1 MRHDVTAI
9 EIVWQNPW
17 VRALAYVVGLAF
29 VIYVL
34 WALRGGY
41 AFALQ
46 VAIIG
51 FLIAYILNPAVDA
64 MSRLKIG
71 RALSVILVY
80 LVLLQLVVLGSVLVT
95 QVVAE
100 IDRLVRL
107 LPSAIQ
113 NIFPL
118 LEQSGEWLGA
128 WRENLPDFL
137 RERLGVDTAEENT
150 TLALIEENVTAFL
163 AAQAEQLSATVRNF
177 VANAGNYL
185 LVGVTG
191 ILSTTFQLF
200 MILLASAY
208 FLYDFPRI
216 TANVQRYVP
225 LRWRPVYRDLTRKA
239 DRTVGGFLRGQ
250 LLITSILGVLIYIG
264 LSIIGVPLALAISF
278 LAAVFNLVPYLG
290 PIVGTI
296 PAVLLGFTVSPLT
309 ALLAVVVF
317 VIANQIEAHLL
328 APLILS
334 KSTSLHP
341 VTVLI
346 SILAGAGL
354 LGLLGVLL
362 AVPIVAFAKVI
373 LEEYLLKQPPY
384 REEALAVASSTSTTA
399 EPPAPE
405 TGKER
410 SPGD

>member
-64 MSRLKIG
+64 LSRLKIG

-80 LVLLQLVVLGSVLVT
+80 FVLLQLFVLGSVLIT

-113 NIFPL
+113 NIIPL
-118 LEQSGEWLGA
+118 LEGAGEWLSG
-128 WRENLPDFL
+128 WRENLPEFL
-137 RERLGVDTAEENT
+137 RERLGVDATEENP
-150 TLALIEENVTAFL
+150 TLALIEENLTTFL
-163 AAQAEQLSATVRNF
+163 ATQAEQLSSAVRNF

-225 LRWRPVYRDLTRKA
+225 LRWRPIYRDLTAKG
-239 DRTVGGFLRGQ
+239 DRTVGGFIRGQ
-250 LLITSILGVLIYIG
+250 LFISFIVGVIIYLG
-264 LSIIGVPLALAISF
+264 LSILGVPLALAISF
-278 LAAVFNLVPYLG
+278 LAAIFNLVPYLG
-290 PIVGTI
+290 PIVGSI
-296 PAVLLGFTVSPLT
+296 PAILLGFTVSPLT
-309 ALLAVVVF
+309 ALLVVVVF

-328 APLILS
+328 APLVLS
-334 KSTSLHP
+334 KSTNLHP

-373 LEEYLLKQPPY
+373 LEEYLLKRPPY
-384 REEALAVASSTSTTA
+384 QDEELAVVSSSPTA
-399 EPPAPE
+399 AEVSAPAE
-405 TGKER
+405 KGR
-410 SPGD
+410 SPGG

>member
-17 VRALAYVVGLAF
+17 VRALTYVVGIVF
-29 VIYVL
+29 VVYVL
-34 WALRGGY
+34 WTLRGGY

-51 FLIAYILNPAVDA
+51 FLIAYILNPAVNA
-64 MSRLKIG
+64 LSRLKIG

-80 LVLLQLVVLGSVLVT
+80 LVLLQLVVVGSVLVT

-118 LEQSGEWLGA
+118 LEQSSEWLGA

-225 LRWRPVYRDLTRKA
+225 LRWRPVYRDLTHKA

-373 LEEYLLKQPPY
+373 LEEYLLKRPPY
-384 REEALAVASSTSTTA
+384 QEEALALASSTSTTA
-399 EPPAPE
+399 ETPAPE
-405 TGKER
+405 TGKGR